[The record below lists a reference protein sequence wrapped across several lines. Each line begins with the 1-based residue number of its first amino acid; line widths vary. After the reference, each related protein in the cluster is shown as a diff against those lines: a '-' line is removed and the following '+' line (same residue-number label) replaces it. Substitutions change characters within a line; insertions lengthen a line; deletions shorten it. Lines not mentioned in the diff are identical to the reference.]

1 MWSKSVLRRNVMRK
15 FVSSFAALAAVLV
28 ISALPASAEQ
38 INLQYTTFGGNTP
51 TTEGPLTPAM
61 GTAVVNGNSAIL
73 TSNNAE
79 VGAVTMDTNGLNN
92 HADFVSLFF
101 DIKVLSQAATGY
113 GQAFGGAQTLGGV
126 RIVQNGIFAE
136 SFQLMPTSAT
146 TGYFAFRDATNSSA
160 QSFGPIG
167 DYNINTTYHIQLDA
181 DYTHHIANAYI
192 NGILATPGGYA
203 LRPGTGPGGTTSE
216 IFVYLNGA
224 AGSDV
229 HNSFQIGD
237 TAAVPIPSTASMGF
251 VAFGCLAFAKR
262 YRRTATAKLQLA

>member
-1 MWSKSVLRRNVMRK
+1 MRT
-15 FVSSFAALAAVLV
+15 FVSSLAALAAVLV

-38 INLQYTTFGGNTP
+38 INLQYSTFGGNTP
-51 TTEGPLTPAM
+51 TTEGPLTPDM
-61 GTAVVNGNSAIL
+61 GTAVVNGNSATL

-79 VGAVTMDTNGLNN
+79 VGAVTMDTGLSTQANL
-92 HADFVSLFF
+92 VSLFF
-101 DIKVLSQAATGY
+101 DIKVLSQAAAGY
-113 GQAFGGAQTLGGV
+113 DQAFGGAQTLGGV

-146 TGYFAFRDATNSSA
+146 TGTFAFRNASNTGVQTIGTYDTN
-160 QSFGPIG
+160 
-167 DYNINTTYHIQLDA
+167 TLYHIQLDA
-181 DYTHHIANAYI
+181 DYTAGIANAYI
-192 NGILATPGGYA
+192 NGALAYSGYP
-203 LRPGTGPGGTTSE
+203 LRAGTGPGGTTSE

-251 VAFGCLAFAKR
+251 VAFACLAFAKR